1 MSDIEKLDI
10 SLIEFIDNV
19 STNLKREIDHTHR
32 VIRKHL
38 ENENKKGD
46 NINYCSIIDC
56 PIRLVFRQTLYKTIK
71 DLEVTKRSFKSKE
84 LENLRKNLE
93 EVLLEVK

>member
-38 ENENKKGD
+38 ENENKKGN

-56 PIRLVFRQTLYKTIK
+56 PAKQVFRRTLINTIET
-71 DLEVTKRSFKSKE
+71 LEETKRSFKSRE
-84 LENLRKNLE
+84 LETLRKDLE